1 MSTFSERLR
10 LARKERGMNQE
21 VLAQRTGIER
31 SHISHYET
39 GLNTPRLPSLIAL
52 AQVLDCSTDWLCGLE
67 D

>member
-21 VLAQRTGIER
+21 ILAKRTGIER
-31 SHISHYET
+31 GHIRHYET
-39 GLNTPRLPSLIAL
+39 GKNTPTLPYLIAL